1 VVVVKIYVVTKQNG
15 AFDDIVIA
23 FKSKK
28 KAAKYCKKHVE
39 GYAFEKVE
47 LK

>member
-1 VVVVKIYVVTKQNG
+1 MVVVKIYIITKQDG
-15 AFDDIVIA
+15 TFDDIVIA

-39 GYAFEKVE
+39 EYAFEKVK